1 MASFQWLVRPR
12 EGVCDT
18 PLQFFGWNHAVM
30 ASIEGIIRMEFH
42 LLRSSLLYQT
52 AVDDVKTGGQAF
64 QSGAG
69 SLI

>member
-1 MASFQWLVRPR
+1 MVSIEGHLRPY

-18 PLQFFGWNHAVM
+18 PLPLFDWNHAVT
-30 ASIEGIIRMEFH
+30 ASIEGIIRMDFH

-52 AVDDVKTGGQAF
+52 AVYDVKTGGQAF

>member
-1 MASFQWLVRPR
+1 MVSFQWLIRQH

-18 PLQFFGWNHAVM
+18 PLHLFDLNCSVM
-30 ASIEGIIRMEFH
+30 AAIEGIVRMEFH
-42 LLRSSLLYQT
+42 LLRSLLLYQT